1 MFRYTYLSLRYISKS
16 TIMKFFITLVC
27 TFLFL
32 QNASSQKEVIPSF
45 VKDSMDS
52 YMQKALADW
61 NIPGVSIAIVKD
73 GKVILSK
80 GYGVRDVDTKIPV
93 DENTLFMIGSN
104 SKAFTAVAVA
114 MLDADKKL
122 SLDDKVTKWIPE
134 FKLNNKAAGEQTII
148 RDLLCHRIGFKTFQG
163 DFTYWTSNLTRKEV
177 IATMGR
183 IKAEH
188 PFRTTWGYCNAAFLT
203 AGEVIPKASGLQ
215 WEDYITKN
223 IFTPLGMTNTLALSK
238 DLPNAANK
246 TTPYT
251 QELDGK
257 LVKIPYCSIDNLAP
271 AGSISSSAAD
281 MIKWIGA
288 LLNNG
293 KVNDTKVIAPAAI
306 RETWFPHAI
315 IGNANS
321 LGAKRN
327 FSLYGLG
334 FSLDDY
340 EGRKMV
346 SHDGGVNGYVSSVT
360 LLPSEKLGFVV
371 LTNTDQ
377 NAFFQAMRYQLSDA
391 FLGLP
396 YKNYS
401 TLFNQYMA
409 ANRKKDLATENKMKD
424 SVALK
429 LPTALALQNYTGN
442 YFNEVYGNMK
452 VVVENNQLRMHFS
465 RHLYMYADL
474 QSLGGN
480 RFYVTF
486 TDPALGK
493 AIFPFTVVNG
503 KVKGVTV
510 KVADFVE
517 MDPYEFV
524 KQ

>member
-1 MFRYTYLSLRYISKS
+1 
-16 TIMKFFITLVC
+16 MKLFF
-27 TFLFL
+27 TFICGFVFG
-32 QNASSQKEVIPSF
+32 QNAFSQTETTPSF
-45 VKDSMDS
+45 VTDSMDS
-52 YMQKALADW
+52 YMQKALVDW
-61 NIPGVSIAIVKD
+61 NIPGVSIAIIKN

-80 GYGVRDVDTKIPV
+80 GYGVKDVDTKEPV

-104 SKAFTAVAVA
+104 SKAFTAMAVA

-122 SLDDKVTKWIPE
+122 SLNDKVTKWIPE
-134 FKLNNKAAGEQTII
+134 FKLDNKAAGEQAIL
-148 RDLLCHRIGFKTFQG
+148 RDLLCHRIGFNTFQG
-163 DFTYWTSNLTRKEV
+163 DFTYWTSNLTRKQV

-183 IKAEH
+183 IKADH

-223 IFTPLGMTNTLALSK
+223 IFTPIGMTNTIALSK

-257 LVKIPYCSIDNLAP
+257 LVKLPYCYIDNLAP

-281 MIKWIGA
+281 MIKWIGT

-293 KVNDTKVIAPAAI
+293 KVNETKVIAQSAI
-306 RETWFPHAI
+306 RETWYPHSI

-321 LGAKRN
+321 GLGAKRN

-360 LLPSEKLGFVV
+360 LFPGEKLGFVV

-377 NAFFQAMRYQLSDA
+377 NAFFQAMRYQLADV

-401 TLFNQYMA
+401 TLFHQYIIA
-409 ANRKKDLATENKMKD
+409 GRKRDLAEENKMKD
-424 SVALK
+424 SANLK
-429 LPTALALQNYTGN
+429 LPTALPLQNYTGN
-442 YFNEVYGNMK
+442 YFNNVYGNMK
-452 VVVENNQLRMHFS
+452 VVVVNNELRMQFEH
-465 RHLYMYADL
+465 HPNTHAGL

-486 TDPALGK
+486 SDPAFGK

-503 KVKGVTV
+503 KVKSVTV

-517 MDPYEFV
+517 MNPYEFV
-524 KQ
+524 KKQ

>member
-1 MFRYTYLSLRYISKS
+1 
-16 TIMKFFITLVC
+16 MK
-27 TFLFL
+27 LFL
-32 QNASSQKEVIPSF
+32 TFICSILLLQNTFSQTNAIPSF
-45 VKDSMDS
+45 VTDSIDS
-52 YMQKALADW
+52 YMQKALTDW
-61 NIPGVSIAIVKD
+61 NIPGVSIAIIKD

-80 GYGVRDVDTKIPV
+80 GYGVKDVDTKEPV

-104 SKAFTAVAVA
+104 SKAFTAMAVA

-134 FKLNNKAAGEQTII
+134 FKLNNKAAGEQAIL

-183 IKAEH
+183 IKAQH

-257 LVKIPYCSIDNLAP
+257 LVKIPYCYIDNLAP

-281 MIKWIGA
+281 MIKWIGT

-293 KVNDTKVIAPAAI
+293 KINDAKVIPPSAI
-306 RETWFPHAI
+306 RETWYPHSI

-327 FSLYGLG
+327 FTLYGLG
-334 FSLDDY
+334 FELDDY

-360 LLPSEKLGFVV
+360 LFPSEKLGFVV

-377 NAFFQAMRYQLSDA
+377 NVFFQAMRYQLADV

-401 TLFNQYMA
+401 TLFHQYIMA
-409 ANRKKDLATENKMKD
+409 SRKKDLAAENKMKD

-429 LPTALALQNYTGN
+429 LPASLALQNYAGN

-452 VVVENNQLRMHFS
+452 VVIVNNELRMQFEH
-465 RHLYMYADL
+465 HPNMYAGL
-474 QSLGGN
+474 QTLGGN

-486 TDPALGK
+486 SDPELGK
-493 AIFPFTVVNG
+493 AVFPFTVVND

-517 MDPYEFV
+517 MNPYEFI
-524 KQ
+524 KK